1 MNHTAKKLLVGTVG
15 AAGLFLA
22 TTATANADTTHK
34 VAKNDTVWDLSQK
47 YGVSIQA
54 IEALNNIDQNSH
66 LIVTGQTLKVPAK
79 DAQVSENNN
88 TAQAADKKADTEN
101 TSDVTVKAGDTL
113 WTLAQQYNTSV
124 EKLRE
129 LNGLAADAYLIHPGN
144 VLKVNGTVQATQQ
157 PAQTEQP
164 VQQQTEQPVQQQTEQ
179 PVQQQTEQPVVQQEA
194 TQEQAQKPQ
203 LVVSANHTTHTVQ
216 AGESLYSIAQA
227 YGVTVDSLRSA
238 NNLGATLLVG
248 QTLTINDPAKDPA
261 QEAAQEQAA
270 AQAQQQA
277 AAQQAAQEQAAAQQ
291 AAQEQAAAAQAQQ
304 QAAAQQQ
311 VQQPVQN
318 QAPAQTQ
325 TQAPAQQTQ
334 QTQQVQQQAQPA
346 QVQQPQQQVV
356 STSADGSAIAAYAQS
371 FIGTPYVWGGS
382 TPSGFDCSGLTQYVY
397 AHFGKQIGR
406 NTIAQESAGTH
417 IPVSQAQVGDLLFW
431 GTPGSTYH
439 VAIYLGGNSFVA
451 APEPGQSVKIGNMA
465 YFMPSFAVHVN

>member
-129 LNGLAADAYLIHPGN
+129 LNGLATDAYLIHPGN
-144 VLKVNGTVQATQQ
+144 VLRVNGTVQATQQ

-164 VQQQTEQPVQQQTEQ
+164 VQQQTEQPV
-179 PVQQQTEQPVVQQEA
+179 VQQEA
-194 TQEQAQKPQ
+194 TQEQAQEPQ

-261 QEAAQEQAA
+261 QEAA
-270 AQAQQQA
+270 
-277 AAQQAAQEQAAAQQ
+277 AQQAAQEQAASQAQQEATTQQ
-291 AAQEQAAAAQAQQ
+291 AAQEQAGCPSSTTSTTTCTKPSTSSNTKPSTSSNTNSSSSTTNSTSATTSTTCA
-304 QAAAQQQ
+304 
-311 VQQPVQN
+311 
-318 QAPAQTQ
+318 
-325 TQAPAQQTQ
+325 
-334 QTQQVQQQAQPA
+334 
-346 QVQQPQQQVV
+346 VQQPQQQVV

>member
-66 LIVTGQTLKVPAK
+66 LIITGQTLKVPAK

-88 TAQAADKKADTEN
+88 TAQATDKKADTEN

-144 VLKVNGTVQATQQ
+144 VLKINGTVQATQQ

-164 VQQQTEQPVQQQTEQ
+164 VQQQAQP
-179 PVQQQTEQPVVQQEA
+179 EQPVVQQEA
-194 TQEQAQKPQ
+194 TQEQAQEPQ

-227 YGVTVDSLRSA
+227 YGVTVDSLRAA

-261 QEAAQEQAA
+261 QEAAAQAQQEAVAQQAAQQQAA
-270 AQAQQQA
+270 AQAQQEA
-277 AAQQAAQEQAAAQQ
+277 AAQQAAT
-291 AAQEQAAAAQAQQ
+291 
-304 QAAAQQQ
+304 Q

-325 TQAPAQQTQ
+325 APAQ

-356 STSADGSAIAAYAQS
+356 STSADGAAIAAYAQS

-406 NTIAQESAGTH
+406 NTIAQEFAGAH

>member
-164 VQQQTEQPVQQQTEQ
+164 VQQQEQA
-179 PVQQQTEQPVVQQEA
+179 QTEQPVVQQEA
-194 TQEQAQKPQ
+194 TQEQAQEPQ

-227 YGVTVDSLRSA
+227 YGVTVDSLRAS

-261 QEAAQEQAA
+261 QEAAAQQAAQEQAA

-277 AAQQAAQEQAAAQQ
+277 AAQQAAQEQ
-291 AAQEQAAAAQAQQ
+291 AAAQAQQ

-334 QTQQVQQQAQPA
+334 QVQQQAQPA

-356 STSADGSAIAAYAQS
+356 STSADGGAIAAYAQS

>member
-164 VQQQTEQPVQQQTEQ
+164 VQQQDQA
-179 PVQQQTEQPVVQQEA
+179 QTEQPVVQQEA
-194 TQEQAQKPQ
+194 TQEQAQEPQ

-227 YGVTVDSLRSA
+227 YGVTVDSLRAA

-261 QEAAQEQAA
+261 QE
-270 AQAQQQA
+270 
-277 AAQQAAQEQAAAQQ
+277 AAAQQ

-334 QTQQVQQQAQPA
+334 QVQQQAQSA

-356 STSADGSAIAAYAQS
+356 STSADGGAIAAYAQS

>member
-66 LIVTGQTLKVPAK
+66 LIITGQTLKVPAK

-88 TAQAADKKADTEN
+88 TAQATDKKADTEN

-144 VLKVNGTVQATQQ
+144 VLKINGTVQATQQ

-164 VQQQTEQPVQQQTEQ
+164 VQQQAQP
-179 PVQQQTEQPVVQQEA
+179 EQPVVQQEA
-194 TQEQAQKPQ
+194 TQQQAQEPQ

-227 YGVTVDSLRSA
+227 YGVTVDSLRAA

-261 QEAAQEQAA
+261 QEAA
-270 AQAQQQA
+270 AQAQQEA
-277 AAQQAAQEQAAAQQ
+277 VAQQAT
-291 AAQEQAAAAQAQQ
+291 QQ
-304 QAAAQQQ
+304 QAATQ

-325 TQAPAQQTQ
+325 APAQ

-356 STSADGSAIAAYAQS
+356 STSADGAAIAAYAQS

-406 NTIAQESAGTH
+406 NTIAQESAGAH

>member
-164 VQQQTEQPVQQQTEQ
+164 VQQQTEQPV
-179 PVQQQTEQPVVQQEA
+179 VQQEA
-194 TQEQAQKPQ
+194 TQEQAQEPQ

-261 QEAAQEQAA
+261 QEAAAQQAAQEQAA

-277 AAQQAAQEQAAAQQ
+277 AAQQAT
-291 AAQEQAAAAQAQQ
+291 QEQAAAAQAQQ

-334 QTQQVQQQAQPA
+334 QTQQVQQQAQPT

>member
-144 VLKVNGTVQATQQ
+144 VLRVNGTVQATQQ

-164 VQQQTEQPVQQQTEQ
+164 VQQQTEQPV
-179 PVQQQTEQPVVQQEA
+179 VQQEA
-194 TQEQAQKPQ
+194 TQEQAQEPQ

-261 QEAAQEQAA
+261 QEAAAQQATQEQAA
-270 AQAQQQA
+270 SQAQQEA
-277 AAQQAAQEQAAAQQ
+277 ATQQ
-291 AAQEQAAAAQAQQ
+291 AAQEQAAAAQ
-304 QAAAQQQ
+304 AQQQ

-325 TQAPAQQTQ
+325 TQAPAQQTQQTQ

>member
-164 VQQQTEQPVQQQTEQ
+164 VQQQTEQPV
-179 PVQQQTEQPVVQQEA
+179 VQQEA
-194 TQEQAQKPQ
+194 TQEQAQEPQ

-261 QEAAQEQAA
+261 QEAA
-270 AQAQQQA
+270 
-277 AAQQAAQEQAAAQQ
+277 AQQAAQEQAAAQAQQEAATQQ
-291 AAQEQAAAAQAQQ
+291 AAQEQAAAAQ
-304 QAAAQQQ
+304 AQQQ

-346 QVQQPQQQVV
+346 QIQQPQQQVV

>member
-129 LNGLAADAYLIHPGN
+129 LNGLATDAYLIHPGN

-164 VQQQTEQPVQQQTEQ
+164 VQQQTEQPV
-179 PVQQQTEQPVVQQEA
+179 VQQEA
-194 TQEQAQKPQ
+194 TQEQAQEPQ

-261 QEAAQEQAA
+261 QEAA
-270 AQAQQQA
+270 
-277 AAQQAAQEQAAAQQ
+277 AQQAAQEQAAAQAQQEAATQQ

-304 QAAAQQQ
+304 QAQQQ

>member
-164 VQQQTEQPVQQQTEQ
+164 VQQQTEQPV
-179 PVQQQTEQPVVQQEA
+179 VQQEA
-194 TQEQAQKPQ
+194 TQEQAQEPQ

-277 AAQQAAQEQAAAQQ
+277 AAQQAAQEQAAAQ
-291 AAQEQAAAAQAQQ
+291 
-304 QAAAQQQ
+304 AQQQ

>member
-66 LIVTGQTLKVPAK
+66 LIITGQTLKVPAK

-144 VLKVNGTVQATQQ
+144 VLKINGTVQATQQ

-164 VQQQTEQPVQQQTEQ
+164 VQQP
-179 PVQQQTEQPVVQQEA
+179 EQPVVQQEA
-194 TQEQAQKPQ
+194 TQQQAQEPQ

-227 YGVTVDSLRSA
+227 YGVTVDSLRAA

-261 QEAAQEQAA
+261 QEAAAQQAAQQQAA
-270 AQAQQQA
+270 AQAQQEA
-277 AAQQAAQEQAAAQQ
+277 AAQQAT
-291 AAQEQAAAAQAQQ
+291 QQ
-304 QAAAQQQ
+304 QAATQ

-325 TQAPAQQTQ
+325 APAQ
-334 QTQQVQQQAQPA
+334 QTQQVQQQAQPV

-356 STSADGSAIAAYAQS
+356 STSADGAAIAAYAQS

-406 NTIAQESAGTH
+406 NTIAQESAGAH

>member
-54 IEALNNIDQNSH
+54 IETLNNIDQNSH

-88 TAQAADKKADTEN
+88 TAQATDKKADTEN

-164 VQQQTEQPVQQQTEQ
+164 
-179 PVQQQTEQPVVQQEA
+179 EQPVVQQEA
-194 TQEQAQKPQ
+194 TQEQAQEPQ

-227 YGVTVDSLRSA
+227 YGVTVDSLRAA

-261 QEAAQEQAA
+261 QEAATQQAA
-270 AQAQQQA
+270 AQAQQEA
-277 AAQQAAQEQAAAQQ
+277 ATQQAATQQ
-291 AAQEQAAAAQAQQ
+291 AAT
-304 QAAAQQQ
+304 Q

-325 TQAPAQQTQ
+325 APA
-334 QTQQVQQQAQPA
+334 QQVQQQAQPA

-356 STSADGSAIAAYAQS
+356 STSADGAAIAAYAQS

-406 NTIAQESAGTH
+406 NTIAQESAGAH

>member
-144 VLKVNGTVQATQQ
+144 VLRVNGTVQATQQ

-164 VQQQTEQPVQQQTEQ
+164 VQQQTEQPV
-179 PVQQQTEQPVVQQEA
+179 VQQQTEQPVVQQEA
-194 TQEQAQKPQ
+194 TQEQAQEPQ

-261 QEAAQEQAA
+261 QEAA
-270 AQAQQQA
+270 
-277 AAQQAAQEQAAAQQ
+277 AQQAAQEQAASQAQQEAATQQ
-291 AAQEQAAAAQAQQ
+291 AAQEQAAAAQ
-304 QAAAQQQ
+304 AQQQ

-325 TQAPAQQTQ
+325 TQAPAQ

>member
-144 VLKVNGTVQATQQ
+144 VLRVNGTVQATQQ

-164 VQQQTEQPVQQQTEQ
+164 VQQQTEQPV
-179 PVQQQTEQPVVQQEA
+179 VQQEA
-194 TQEQAQKPQ
+194 TQEQAQEPQ

-261 QEAAQEQAA
+261 QEAA
-270 AQAQQQA
+270 
-277 AAQQAAQEQAAAQQ
+277 AQQAAQEQAASQVQQEAATQQ
-291 AAQEQAAAAQAQQ
+291 AAQEQAAAAQ
-304 QAAAQQQ
+304 AQQQ

-334 QTQQVQQQAQPA
+334 QTQQVQQQAQLA

>member
-129 LNGLAADAYLIHPGN
+129 LNGLATDAYLIHPGN
-144 VLKVNGTVQATQQ
+144 VLRVNGTVQATQQ

-164 VQQQTEQPVQQQTEQ
+164 VQQQTEQPV
-179 PVQQQTEQPVVQQEA
+179 VQQEA
-194 TQEQAQKPQ
+194 TQEQAQEPQ

-261 QEAAQEQAA
+261 QEAA
-270 AQAQQQA
+270 
-277 AAQQAAQEQAAAQQ
+277 AQQAAQEQAAAQAQQEAATQQ

-304 QAAAQQQ
+304 Q
-311 VQQPVQN
+311 VQQPVQNQAPAQTQN

>member
-66 LIVTGQTLKVPAK
+66 LIITGQTLKVPAK

-88 TAQAADKKADTEN
+88 TAQVADKKADTEN

-144 VLKVNGTVQATQQ
+144 VLKINGTVQATQQ

-164 VQQQTEQPVQQQTEQ
+164 VQQQAQP
-179 PVQQQTEQPVVQQEA
+179 EQPVVQQEA
-194 TQEQAQKPQ
+194 TQQQAQEPQ

-227 YGVTVDSLRSA
+227 YGVTVDSLRAA

-261 QEAAQEQAA
+261 QEAAAQQAAQQQAA
-270 AQAQQQA
+270 AQAQQEA
-277 AAQQAAQEQAAAQQ
+277 AAQQAT
-291 AAQEQAAAAQAQQ
+291 QQ
-304 QAAAQQQ
+304 QAATQ

-325 TQAPAQQTQ
+325 APAQ

-356 STSADGSAIAAYAQS
+356 STSADGAAIAAYAQS

-406 NTIAQESAGTH
+406 NTIAQESAGAH

>member
-164 VQQQTEQPVQQQTEQ
+164 VQQQDQA
-179 PVQQQTEQPVVQQEA
+179 QTEQPVVQQEA
-194 TQEQAQKPQ
+194 TQEQAQEPQ

-227 YGVTVDSLRSA
+227 YGVTVDSLRAA

-261 QEAAQEQAA
+261 QEAA
-270 AQAQQQA
+270 
-277 AAQQAAQEQAAAQQ
+277 AQQAAQEQAAAQAQQEAAAQQ
-291 AAQEQAAAAQAQQ
+291 AAQEQA
-304 QAAAQQQ
+304 AAAQQQ

-334 QTQQVQQQAQPA
+334 QVQQQAQSA

-356 STSADGSAIAAYAQS
+356 STSADGGAIAAYAQS

>member
-164 VQQQTEQPVQQQTEQ
+164 VQQQTEQPV
-179 PVQQQTEQPVVQQEA
+179 VQQEA
-194 TQEQAQKPQ
+194 TQEQAQEPQ

-261 QEAAQEQAA
+261 QEAAAQQAAQAQQQAAAQQAAQEQAA

-277 AAQQAAQEQAAAQQ
+277 AAQQAAQEQAAA
-291 AAQEQAAAAQAQQ
+291 
-304 QAAAQQQ
+304 
-311 VQQPVQN
+311 QQPVQN

>member
-1 MNHTAKKLLVGTVG
+1 LNHTAKKLLVGTVG

-88 TAQAADKKADTEN
+88 TTQAADKKADTEN

-164 VQQQTEQPVQQQTEQ
+164 VQQQDQA
-179 PVQQQTEQPVVQQEA
+179 QTEQPVVQQEA
-194 TQEQAQKPQ
+194 TQEQAQEPQ

-227 YGVTVDSLRSA
+227 YGVTVDSLRAA

-261 QEAAQEQAA
+261 QEAA
-270 AQAQQQA
+270 
-277 AAQQAAQEQAAAQQ
+277 AQQAAQEQAAAQAQQEAAAQQ
-291 AAQEQAAAAQAQQ
+291 AAQEQA
-304 QAAAQQQ
+304 AAAQQQ

-334 QTQQVQQQAQPA
+334 QVQQQAQPA

-356 STSADGSAIAAYAQS
+356 STSADGGAIAAYAQS

>member
-164 VQQQTEQPVQQQTEQ
+164 VQQQTEQPV
-179 PVQQQTEQPVVQQEA
+179 VQQEA
-194 TQEQAQKPQ
+194 TQEQAQEPQ

-261 QEAAQEQAA
+261 QEAA
-270 AQAQQQA
+270 
-277 AAQQAAQEQAAAQQ
+277 AQQAAQEQAAAQAQQEAATQQ
-291 AAQEQAAAAQAQQ
+291 AAQEQAAAQ
-304 QAAAQQQ
+304 AQQQ
-311 VQQPVQN
+311 VQQPVQNQAPAQTQN

>member
-34 VAKNDTVWDLSQK
+34 VAKNDTVWDFSQK

-164 VQQQTEQPVQQQTEQ
+164 VQQQTEQPV
-179 PVQQQTEQPVVQQEA
+179 VQQEA
-194 TQEQAQKPQ
+194 TQEQAQEPQ

-261 QEAAQEQAA
+261 QEAA
-270 AQAQQQA
+270 
-277 AAQQAAQEQAAAQQ
+277 AQQAAQEQAAAQAQQEAATQQ
-291 AAQEQAAAAQAQQ
+291 AAQEQAAAAQ
-304 QAAAQQQ
+304 AQQQ

>member
-88 TAQAADKKADTEN
+88 TAQVADKKADTEN

-164 VQQQTEQPVQQQTEQ
+164 VQQQTEQPV
-179 PVQQQTEQPVVQQEA
+179 VQQEA
-194 TQEQAQKPQ
+194 TQEQAQEPQ

-261 QEAAQEQAA
+261 QEAA
-270 AQAQQQA
+270 
-277 AAQQAAQEQAAAQQ
+277 AQQAAQEQAAAQQ
-291 AAQEQAAAAQAQQ
+291 
-304 QAAAQQQ
+304 AQQQ

>member
-157 PAQTEQP
+157 PAQTD
-164 VQQQTEQPVQQQTEQ
+164 
-179 PVQQQTEQPVVQQEA
+179 QPVVQQEA
-194 TQEQAQKPQ
+194 TQEQAQEPQ

-227 YGVTVDSLRSA
+227 YGVTVDSLRAS

-261 QEAAQEQAA
+261 QQAAQEQAA
-270 AQAQQQA
+270 TQAQQQA
-277 AAQQAAQEQAAAQQ
+277 AAQQAAQEQAAAQ
-291 AAQEQAAAAQAQQ
+291 
-304 QAAAQQQ
+304 AQQQ

-325 TQAPAQQTQ
+325 APAQ

-356 STSADGSAIAAYAQS
+356 STSADGGAIAAYAQS

-406 NTIAQESAGTH
+406 NTIAQESAGAH

-439 VAIYLGGNSFVA
+439 VAIYLDGNSFVA

>member
-88 TAQAADKKADTEN
+88 TTQAADKKADTEN

-164 VQQQTEQPVQQQTEQ
+164 VQQQDQA
-179 PVQQQTEQPVVQQEA
+179 QTEQPVVQQEA
-194 TQEQAQKPQ
+194 TQEQAQEPQ

-227 YGVTVDSLRSA
+227 YGVTVDSLRAA

-261 QEAAQEQAA
+261 QEAAAQQAAQGQAA
-270 AQAQQQA
+270 AQAQQEA
-277 AAQQAAQEQAAAQQ
+277 AAQQAAQEQAA
-291 AAQEQAAAAQAQQ
+291 QEQA
-304 QAAAQQQ
+304 AAAQQQ

-334 QTQQVQQQAQPA
+334 QVQQQAQPA

-356 STSADGSAIAAYAQS
+356 STSADGGAIAAYAQS

>member
-66 LIVTGQTLKVPAK
+66 LIITGQTLKVPAK

-88 TAQAADKKADTEN
+88 TAQATDKKADTEN

-144 VLKVNGTVQATQQ
+144 VLKINGTVQATQQ

-164 VQQQTEQPVQQQTEQ
+164 VQQQAQP
-179 PVQQQTEQPVVQQEA
+179 EQPVVQQQA
-194 TQEQAQKPQ
+194 TQEQAQEPQ

-227 YGVTVDSLRSA
+227 YGVTVDSLRAA

-261 QEAAQEQAA
+261 QEAAA
-270 AQAQQQA
+270 QQA
-277 AAQQAAQEQAAAQQ
+277 AAQQAAAQAQQEAAAQQ
-291 AAQEQAAAAQAQQ
+291 AAQQQAAAQAQQ
-304 QAAAQQQ
+304 EAAAQQATQQQAATQ

-325 TQAPAQQTQ
+325 APAQ

-356 STSADGSAIAAYAQS
+356 STSADGAAIAAYAQS

-406 NTIAQESAGTH
+406 NTIAQESAGAH

>member
-66 LIVTGQTLKVPAK
+66 LIITGQTLKVPAK

-88 TAQAADKKADTEN
+88 TAQATDKKADTEN

-144 VLKVNGTVQATQQ
+144 VLKINGTVQATQQ

-164 VQQQTEQPVQQQTEQ
+164 VQQQAQP
-179 PVQQQTEQPVVQQEA
+179 EQPVVQQEA
-194 TQEQAQKPQ
+194 TQQQAQEPQ
-203 LVVSANHTTHTVQ
+203 LVISANHTTHTVQ

-227 YGVTVDSLRSA
+227 YGVTVDSLRAA

-261 QEAAQEQAA
+261 QEAA
-270 AQAQQQA
+270 AQAQQEA
-277 AAQQAAQEQAAAQQ
+277 AAQQAT
-291 AAQEQAAAAQAQQ
+291 QQ
-304 QAAAQQQ
+304 QAATQ

-325 TQAPAQQTQ
+325 APAQ
-334 QTQQVQQQAQPA
+334 QTQQVQQQAQPV

-356 STSADGSAIAAYAQS
+356 STSADGAAIAAYAQS

-406 NTIAQESAGTH
+406 NTIAQESAGAH

>member
-1 MNHTAKKLLVGTVG
+1 LNHTAKKLLVGTVG

-66 LIVTGQTLKVPAK
+66 LIITGQTLKVPAK

-144 VLKVNGTVQATQQ
+144 VLKINGTVQATQQ
-157 PAQTEQP
+157 PAQTEQ
-164 VQQQTEQPVQQQTEQ
+164 QAQP
-179 PVQQQTEQPVVQQEA
+179 EQPVVQQEA
-194 TQEQAQKPQ
+194 TQEQAQEPQ

-227 YGVTVDSLRSA
+227 YGVTVDSLRAA

-261 QEAAQEQAA
+261 QEAAAQAQQEAVAQQAAQQQAA
-270 AQAQQQA
+270 AQAQQEA
-277 AAQQAAQEQAAAQQ
+277 AAQQAAT
-291 AAQEQAAAAQAQQ
+291 
-304 QAAAQQQ
+304 Q

-325 TQAPAQQTQ
+325 APAQ

-356 STSADGSAIAAYAQS
+356 STSADGAAIAAYAQS

-406 NTIAQESAGTH
+406 NTIAQESAGAH

>member
-164 VQQQTEQPVQQQTEQ
+164 VQQQAQP
-179 PVQQQTEQPVVQQEA
+179 EQPVVQQEA
-194 TQEQAQKPQ
+194 TQEQAQEPQ

-227 YGVTVDSLRSA
+227 YGVTVDSLRAA

-261 QEAAQEQAA
+261 QEAAAQQAAQQQAA
-270 AQAQQQA
+270 AQAQQEA
-277 AAQQAAQEQAAAQQ
+277 AAQQAAQQQ
-291 AAQEQAAAAQAQQ
+291 AA
-304 QAAAQQQ
+304 
-311 VQQPVQN
+311 
-318 QAPAQTQ
+318 
-325 TQAPAQQTQ
+325 
-334 QTQQVQQQAQPA
+334 A

-356 STSADGSAIAAYAQS
+356 STSADGAAIAAYAQS

-406 NTIAQESAGTH
+406 NTIAQESAGAH

>member
-66 LIVTGQTLKVPAK
+66 LIITGQTLKVPAK

-88 TAQAADKKADTEN
+88 TAQATDKKADTEN

-144 VLKVNGTVQATQQ
+144 VLKINGTVQATQQ

-164 VQQQTEQPVQQQTEQ
+164 VQQQAQP
-179 PVQQQTEQPVVQQEA
+179 EQPVVQQEA
-194 TQEQAQKPQ
+194 TQQQAQEPQ

-227 YGVTVDSLRSA
+227 YGVTVDSLRAA

-261 QEAAQEQAA
+261 QEAAAQAQQEAVAQQAAQQQAA
-270 AQAQQQA
+270 AQAQQEA
-277 AAQQAAQEQAAAQQ
+277 AAQQAT
-291 AAQEQAAAAQAQQ
+291 QQ
-304 QAAAQQQ
+304 QAATQ

-325 TQAPAQQTQ
+325 APAQ

-356 STSADGSAIAAYAQS
+356 STSADGAAIAAYAQS

-406 NTIAQESAGTH
+406 NTIAQESAGAH

>member
-66 LIVTGQTLKVPAK
+66 LIITGQTLKVPAK

-144 VLKVNGTVQATQQ
+144 VLKINGTVQATQQ
-157 PAQTEQP
+157 PAQTEQ
-164 VQQQTEQPVQQQTEQ
+164 QAQP
-179 PVQQQTEQPVVQQEA
+179 EQPVVQQEA
-194 TQEQAQKPQ
+194 TQEQAQESQ

-227 YGVTVDSLRSA
+227 YGVTVDSLRAA

-261 QEAAQEQAA
+261 QEAAAQEAAAQQAAQQQAA
-270 AQAQQQA
+270 AQAQQEA
-277 AAQQAAQEQAAAQQ
+277 AAQQAT
-291 AAQEQAAAAQAQQ
+291 QQ
-304 QAAAQQQ
+304 QAATQ

-325 TQAPAQQTQ
+325 APAQ

-356 STSADGSAIAAYAQS
+356 STSADGAAIAAYAQS

-406 NTIAQESAGTH
+406 NTIAQESAGAH

>member
-66 LIVTGQTLKVPAK
+66 LIITGQTLKVPAK

-144 VLKVNGTVQATQQ
+144 VLKINGTVQATQQ

-164 VQQQTEQPVQQQTEQ
+164 VQQQAQP
-179 PVQQQTEQPVVQQEA
+179 EQPVVQQEA
-194 TQEQAQKPQ
+194 TQQQAQEPQ

-227 YGVTVDSLRSA
+227 YGVTVDSLRTA

-261 QEAAQEQAA
+261 QEAA
-270 AQAQQQA
+270 
-277 AAQQAAQEQAAAQQ
+277 AQQAAQQ
-291 AAQEQAAAAQAQQ
+291 
-304 QAAAQQQ
+304 
-311 VQQPVQN
+311 
-318 QAPAQTQ
+318 
-325 TQAPAQQTQ
+325 
-334 QTQQVQQQAQPA
+334 
-346 QVQQPQQQVV
+346 
-356 STSADGSAIAAYAQS
+356 
-371 FIGTPYVWGGS
+371 
-382 TPSGFDCSGLTQYVY
+382 
-397 AHFGKQIGR
+397 
-406 NTIAQESAGTH
+406 
-417 IPVSQAQVGDLLFW
+417 LF
-431 GTPGSTYH
+431 
-439 VAIYLGGNSFVA
+439 
-451 APEPGQSVKIGNMA
+451 
-465 YFMPSFAVHVN
+465 